1 MGESIFALPAVQNQG
16 QLKIPVPE
24 PVKNSVWRSVTPA
37 EVLDWLAPLSV
48 PWWIAGGWA
57 LDLFLGEVTR
67 PHGDLDVG
75 IFCCDALSVCAKLS
89 DWEFFEA
96 QAGSLT
102 RLEPGAAPRRAVHSL
117 WSRRRG
123 ERLWTF
129 ELMLDEGGANAWIFR
144 RNNHIGRPLEI
155 AIRRSPE
162 GIPYLA
168 PEIQLLYK
176 SKEIRPN
183 DQLDFERV
191 VDRLHK
197 DARAWLRTSIA
208 RMYPSHA
215 WLAEL

>member
-1 MGESIFALPAVQNQG
+1 MTES
-16 QLKIPVPE
+16 
-24 PVKNSVWRSVTPA
+24 VKNAVWRSVRPA

-67 PHGDLDVG
+67 PHGDIDVG
-75 IFCCDALSVCAKLS
+75 IFRCDALSVRATLS

-102 RLEPGAAPRRAVHSL
+102 RLELHTAPRKAVNSL

-123 ERLWTF
+123 ESAWTF
-129 ELMLDEGGANAWIFR
+129 ELMLDEGGGNAWTFR
-144 RNNHIGRPLEI
+144 RSNTIRRPLEI
-155 AIRRSPE
+155 AVQRSSE

-176 SKEIRPN
+176 SKEVRPN
-183 DQLDFERV
+183 DQVDFERV
-191 VDRLHK
+191 VGRLHQE
-197 DARAWLRTSIA
+197 ARAWLRTSIA
-208 RMYPSHA
+208 SMYPSHA
-215 WLAEL
+215 WLSEL

>member
-1 MGESIFALPAVQNQG
+1 MSRTSVTES
-16 QLKIPVPE
+16 
-24 PVKNSVWRSVTPA
+24 VKNAVWRSARPA
-37 EVLDWLAPLSV
+37 DVLDWLAPLSV

-67 PHGDLDVG
+67 PHGDIDVG
-75 IFCCDALSVCAKLS
+75 IFRRDALSVCATLS

-102 RLEPGAAPRRAVHSL
+102 RLEPRTAPHRAARSL

-123 ERLWTF
+123 ECVWEF
-129 ELMLDEGGANAWIFR
+129 ELMLDEGGANAWTFR
-144 RNNHIGRPLEI
+144 RNNTIGRPLEI
-155 AIRRSPE
+155 AIHRSSE

-176 SKEIRPN
+176 SQEVRPN
-183 DQLDFERV
+183 DQVDFERV
-191 VDRLHK
+191 VGRLHQ